1 MYEMSVT
8 SFEMSHDSA
17 TDKDGISLGA
27 KLRRNKFWK
36 ENLSISILQSFF
48 ILLKRP
54 LTSHPVLNTWVASFW
69 QNSKKIVNVEAS
81 RSKAPWCTARGL
93 GVALSFQQVSGGQG
107 QLHVE
112 YGVGLGGGWEAKP
125 LILNARGWGGQR
137 CGQRNNEVELVLP
150 N

>member
-27 KLRRNKFWK
+27 KIRRNKFWK

-54 LTSHPVLNTWVASFW
+54 LTSHTVLNTWVASFW
-69 QNSKKIVNVEAS
+69 QNFRKFVNVEAS
-81 RSKAPWCTARGL
+81 RSNAPWCTARGL
-93 GVALSFQQVSGGQG
+93 QVALSFQQVSGGQG
-107 QLHVE
+107 QLQVE
-112 YGVGLGGGWEAKP
+112 YGVGWGWDAKP
-125 LILNARGWGGQR
+125 LILHARGWGGQR